1 MKNKFKQTLVA
12 LKEVL
17 QLNEAKAPD
26 YTTVSWKKDFKNI
39 IIKAIDAAN
48 KKTVKKIGKTRGR
61 SADFELATAI
71 DPTESTIQFK
81 LVGNEGELKL
91 NIVHSDKE
99 QVEKTLK
106 EFVEQLKNVKYIEEV
121 KLEKHE
127 AASDTATG
135 FAFVK
140 VFLKA

>member
-1 MKNKFKQTLVA
+1 MENKFKQTLVA
-12 LKEVL
+12 LKEAL

-26 YTTVSWKKDFKNI
+26 YTTASWKKEFKKAV
-39 IIKAIDAAN
+39 IKAIDAAN
-48 KKTVKKIGKTRGR
+48 KKTVKKTGKTRGR

-71 DPTESTIQFK
+71 DPTEATIQFK

-91 NIVHSDKE
+91 NIIHSDKK

-106 EFVEQLKNVKYIEEV
+106 EFVEQLKKVKDVEEV
-121 KLEKHE
+121 EIEKHE

-140 VFLKA
+140 VVLK